1 MRKKNKSS
9 TAKKKNPTK
18 KLRKEI
24 KTLKKTIKK
33 TANKTKIK
41 EKSMRKDLE
50 RLKTQIQKL
59 SKTKKKTKRQL
70 SEYNL
75 FMRRH
80 LLKGVSFNRATK
92 LWKAYLK
99 GKPIIKTRV
108 KTIIKT
114 KKIKQ
119 KPKVI
124 TKTIIKKVP
133 TKPKIVTKTIVK
145 EVPVTTTNFLAT
157 TKDSIHNLSHVNVS
171 KEVKEVSLSDEEL
184 ALRLLSLY
192 FEEVARLGLKRQLQ
206 MKDVLDSYYEILEK
220 IKKKKIESNEFKDP
234 SNVSIESDTQH

>member
-1 MRKKNKSS
+1 MQKKTKGSS
-9 TAKKKNPTK
+9 VKRKNPTK

-24 KTLKKTIKK
+24 KTLKKAIKK
-33 TANKTKIK
+33 TVNKTKIK

-50 RLKTQIQKL
+50 RLKAQIQKL

-75 FMRRH
+75 FMRRQ
-80 LLKGVSFNRATK
+80 LLKGMSFNKATK

-119 KPKVI
+119 KPKII

-133 TKPKIVTKTIVK
+133 TKPKVITKTIVK
-145 EVPVTTTNFLAT
+145 EIPTQNSNFSIT
-157 TKDSIHNLSHVNVS
+157 PKDFLHNIGSLVS

-206 MKDVLDSYYEILEK
+206 MKDVLDSYYEVLEK
-220 IKKKKIESNEFKDP
+220 IKKKKLENKENKDVTNSIESNV
-234 SNVSIESDTQH
+234 NH